1 MSIPTLFIVRKSS
14 TMYQLFYIREVQT
27 DALTFYKISP
37 AHIAVFKNLDDF
49 TPPHKHS
56 TSILLR
62 HWEGDTILESNWKYT
77 DLKATIERPDGLILF
92 NLPILSFEKA
102 TDVLPFKS
110 CFTKTYLQLTNP
122 IPLHVRKLV
131 IEDAIK
137 KGDAC
142 SISFELITMKSVVT
156 SCGHVFQ
163 EESIQKWLSNSS
175 SNQCCPMCKQ
185 PCCI

>member
-1 MSIPTLFIVRKSS
+1 MSIPSLFIARKSL
-14 TMYQLFYIREVQT
+14 TMYQLFYSREVQT

-37 AHIAVFKNLDDF
+37 AHIAIFKNLDDF

-56 TSILLR
+56 TAILLR
-62 HWEGDTILESNWKYT
+62 HWEGDTILESKWKYT
-77 DLKATIERPDGLILF
+77 DSKASIERPDGLVLS

-110 CFTKTYLQLTNP
+110 CFIKSFVQVTHP
-122 IPLHVRKLV
+122 IPLHVRKIVL
-131 IEDAIK
+131 EDAIRK
-137 KGDAC
+137 AEAC
-142 SISFELITMKSVVT
+142 SISFELITIKSVVT

-163 EESIQKWLSNSS
+163 EESIQKWLSNPS
-175 SNQCCPMCKQ
+175 SNHLCPMCKQ

>member
-27 DALTFYKISP
+27 DALIFYKISP

-77 DLKATIERPDGLILF
+77 DSKATIERPDGLILF
-92 NLPILSFEKA
+92 NLPILFFEKA

-110 CFTKTYLQLTNP
+110 CFTKTYLQLTTLNTSRNRGMHLP
-122 IPLHVRKLV
+122 QKRATRYEDGTSSCTPTPLPSRL
-131 IEDAIK
+131 A
-137 KGDAC
+137 
-142 SISFELITMKSVVT
+142 L
-156 SCGHVFQ
+156 
-163 EESIQKWLSNSS
+163 LSLL
-175 SNQCCPMCKQ
+175 C
-185 PCCI
+185 

>member
-1 MSIPTLFIVRKSS
+1 MSIPNLFIVRKSS
-14 TMYQLFYIREVQT
+14 TMYQLFYSKEIQT
-27 DALTFYKISP
+27 DSLTFYKISP

-62 HWEGDTILESNWKYT
+62 HWEGDTILESKWKYT
-77 DLKATIERPDGLILF
+77 DSKAIIERPDGLILY
-92 NLPILSFEKA
+92 NLPILSFENA
-102 TDVLPFKS
+102 SDILPFKS
-110 CFTKTYLQLTNP
+110 CFIKTFVQLVHP

-131 IEDAIK
+131 IEDAIRK
-137 KGDAC
+137 AEVC
-142 SISFELITMKSVVT
+142 SISFEPITMKSVVT

-175 SNQCCPMCKQ
+175 NQCCPMCKQ
-185 PCCI
+185 TCCI